1 MPGRPWTLLPTPGAV
16 RQQGVIAPFS
26 RLYGSRRRAGTDV
39 FFMQKE
45 EEKMKKRVISL
56 LLALVLAVSLLP
68 TAAWAARKTFETYFN
83 EVGLPATATNSTNY
97 SGKWKVTTKDGGE
110 VLKSGALNG
119 STASFTLTFT
129 EDTHLSF
136 EYKVSSGSDYN
147 YFYLSK
153 NGQELTSAG
162 DQFGNNVGW
171 TPYTLDVQK
180 NDILKFGY
188 KKTADYVAKELD
200 DCVYL
205 CNFTCGT
212 PVVVTFHANGGT
224 GDDYTQNI
232 YGGKG
237 TLKANTFTSSGKVF
251 AGWATAENGT
261 VVYPDGAT
269 IENVTSDFD
278 LYAVWGD
285 AYTVTFDNGGVRSTA
300 DVAQNTALGAAKMP
314 KDPTKKGYTFEGWFN
329 GETKLT
335 ADTVITGN
343 VIYTAKWTPIRY
355 TIKFD
360 RNAADAVGSMDDI
373 SAAYDEEVKLPLCA
387 FTRDGYTFTGWGS
400 YKGEDKVKN
409 LAGKDGAVV
418 TLKASWRGL
427 PVNVIANLNYSDA
440 ENIVR
445 TGAVGNNYNYIV
457 KTDGETQY
465 SELKSPVRP
474 GYIFDGWYDAAE
486 GGSKISPQYKFTAE
500 DAENGKTLYAHWT
513 KGITVHF
520 DGNGYKSTIADK
532 TVKPDEVFSKLPYL
546 SSYSYPANKTLDGWY
561 IKNDD
566 GSFGDAVT
574 KDIDFSS
581 LDEVTLIAKW
591 RDYQYIIKYNVMYN
605 DKSSVTGTMA
615 DQPAAFG
622 QNVQLNKCT
631 FTREGYDFAGWAISS
646 YGSTVKYKNG
656 DIINRQWDNWD
667 SEDGEK
673 YNLYAVWTQNVFGK
687 AMAAIQS
694 KLPTNNVVRT
704 AGDLGLPTSGDGYT
718 ISYVSSN
725 TELLSNSGMVVLPAS
740 GSATVTLTATITDT
754 VTSKTYTKEYILTLY
769 SATTATTEA
778 ELNAAVSKLTG
789 NFKPV
794 YGTDTN
800 AITAVEKKLLDAGCE
815 GIAVSIKEAVT
826 DSGNYSGI
834 DQDGTIHYYFN
845 PGMTKYGSYFYTT
858 FVLSKNGASVEKKWY
873 TSIDWDKAKVREAL
887 NTVADTLTV
896 PETATADMTLPLN
909 ANGKGWSK
917 VAWVSNDLALKIG
930 QASYYTSTYPI
941 TLNAAEDTTVVLTAT
956 VKCNSV
962 DGVSVTREFA
972 CTVLGGTSTGVDY
985 QAKLDNALSAPG
997 LRDFVTGKKLTA
1009 DENGVY
1015 AVCNDIQFP
1024 TTRDLK
1030 IDGKYTPVVITSSD
1044 PGVIEAPTTPNS
1056 ARVWVYRPLPG
1067 EAAKTVTLTMKILD
1081 RPNGPQPGDDLSTM
1095 RVLASKEIK
1104 VTVQPLTQTEIDAEI
1119 ALMERVKVNYWNGIR
1134 NANTDQNN
1142 VTTDLHAFQECYLGT
1157 DGSLTWA
1164 YDRKDL
1170 KNHGIVPVPLDNWYD
1185 QQIWRLF
1192 RSSNAEVITHENLLV
1207 SRREESKAVTVTS
1220 YLSSETLGKYAEKY
1234 PQNADFQK
1242 LYQQPVTV
1250 DLVVTGTQ
1258 YAQGNNEGRVQA
1270 ARRAL
1275 AARPTVTVSFS
1286 LSGRGMGFAE
1296 SDLKYAE
1303 GSTVYDV
1310 FSDLLAEHGYTCKRR
1325 GSYIAAI
1332 TSNSGITLEEFDEGK
1347 NSGWMYRVN
1356 GELVGRYMSAQGLE
1370 DGDRIELYF
1379 TSDWTSEPGAEG
1391 WQKPGKI
1398 ETIVN
1403 ADGSV
1408 TKIET
1413 KSDGTV
1419 IETTTWRDGSTL
1431 TAETSPNGRVET
1443 VEKRADGT
1451 TVETVESASGEITAS
1466 VSVPKSVGSTRVDI
1480 PVSKP
1485 TGSMVAVIVHPD
1497 GTEEIVKGSIVTE
1510 TGVALR
1516 AEGDV
1521 RLKVIDNAKR
1531 FNDMANHW
1539 AKDAVEFA
1547 SSRELFNGVGND
1559 AFGPDRSMTRGMVS
1573 TVLARLAGADT
1584 AGGETWYA
1592 KGTVWAV
1599 ENGISDGTAPEQ
1611 PVTREQLAAMLYR
1624 YAGSPAVS
1632 GELGFD
1638 DADSISAWARDAVR
1652 WCVDNGILNGVGGNR
1667 MTPQDL
1673 ARRGQVA
1680 AMLMRFLQATV

>member
-1 MPGRPWTLLPTPGAV
+1 
-16 RQQGVIAPFS
+16 
-26 RLYGSRRRAGTDV
+26 
-39 FFMQKE
+39 
-45 EEKMKKRVISL
+45 MKKRVISL

-68 TAAWAARKTFETYFN
+68 TAAWAAET
-83 EVGLPATATNSTNY
+83 GPKGKGTADDPY
-97 SGKWKVTTKDGGE
+97 LIEDAEDLAKVTGSGHYALANDIDLTDTKYAGKSITPALSDAFSGTFDGNRHTI
-110 VLKSGALNG
+110 SGLCIN
-119 STASFTLTFT
+119 T
-129 EDTHLSF
+129 
-136 EYKVSSGSDYN
+136 K
-147 YFYLSK
+147 SK
-153 NGQELTSAG
+153 NG
-162 DQFGNNVGW
+162 VG
-171 TPYTLDVQK
+171 L
-180 NDILKFGY
+180 F
-188 KKTADYVAKELD
+188 
-200 DCVYL
+200 
-205 CNFTCGT
+205 
-212 PVVVTFHANGGT
+212 
-224 GDDYTQNI
+224 
-232 YGGKG
+232 
-237 TLKANTFTSSGKVF
+237 
-251 AGWATAENGT
+251 GT
-261 VVYPDGAT
+261 VNGAS
-269 IENVTSDFD
+269 I
-278 LYAVWGD
+278 
-285 AYTVTFDNGGVRSTA
+285 
-300 DVAQNTALGAAKMP
+300 QNLKV
-314 KDPTKKGYTFEGWFN
+314 EG
-329 GETKLT
+329 
-335 ADTVITGN
+335 
-343 VIYTAKWTPIRY
+343 
-355 TIKFD
+355 
-360 RNAADAVGSMDDI
+360 
-373 SAAYDEEVKLPLCA
+373 
-387 FTRDGYTFTGWGS
+387 
-400 YKGEDKVKN
+400 
-409 LAGKDGAVV
+409 
-418 TLKASWRGL
+418 
-427 PVNVIANLNYSDA
+427 
-440 ENIVR
+440 
-445 TGAVGNNYNYIV
+445 
-457 KTDGETQY
+457 
-465 SELKSPVRP
+465 
-474 GYIFDGWYDAAE
+474 
-486 GGSKISPQYKFTAE
+486 
-500 DAENGKTLYAHWT
+500 
-513 KGITVHF
+513 
-520 DGNGYKSTIADK
+520 
-532 TVKPDEVFSKLPYL
+532 
-546 SSYSYPANKTLDGWY
+546 
-561 IKNDD
+561 
-566 GSFGDAVT
+566 
-574 KDIDFSS
+574 
-581 LDEVTLIAKW
+581 
-591 RDYQYIIKYNVMYN
+591 
-605 DKSSVTGTMA
+605 SVTGTNSGFVGGIVGKTQGNVTITNCSFTGSVSATKSGSSNGAGGIVGRVNAGTLKVENCANHATVTAEKASAAGIIGHGGTNEVTITNCYNDGAISGQWYPSGICAQNTNDTSTIQECFNSGSISNTNGGTYCAGISANFKGEAPNCYRTEPGSENVGNNKNGTSILLKNSDAVKNELTDIGFLVSDDGKVSLPWETSSTPAEKNPRITISGNKTMNQTTDGSKQSTTLEAKQVDIDDAQDVEWTIESGA
-615 DQPAAFG
+615 DVIELEQPAGANEHNSSIIVKELQPG
-622 QNVQLNKCT
+622 LATIRATAGDYIATADIRIIPYISALELNGT
-631 FTREGYDFAGWAISS
+631 PAA
-646 YGSTVKYKNG
+646 
-656 DIINRQWDNWD
+656 
-667 SEDGEK
+667 GEK
-673 YNLYAVWTQNVFGK
+673 YKVTVNILDGKLYDEEKYGKLTGFKWTYSDNYYD
-687 AMAAIQS
+687 
-694 KLPTNNVVRT
+694 TTT
-704 AGDLGLPTSGDGYT
+704 ATSISGDGMEIMVPAGTEGKHLSVSLYT
-718 ISYVSSN
+718 HGQNMIPNSIGGYYKVIEDSN
-725 TELLSNSGMVVLPAS
+725 SAALSNDKADLTIPTEDIKAPTTLELPLSGKRGSAIVWTSSDPDIISDTGVVTLPQET
-740 GSATVTLTATITDT
+740 ATVTLTATLTYNG
-754 VTSKTYTKEYILTLY
+754 KTEIKTFTIKVW
-769 SATTATTEA
+769 SQ
-778 ELNAAVSKLTG
+778 AAVDAEGDSEKIEAAIGKLSTLQPQFG
-789 NFKPV
+789 KDSNVQTMVETRLANAGFSGVGVKFISAEP
-794 YGTDTN
+794 TN
-800 AITAVEKKLLDAGCE
+800 ATAVQASAISSIG
-815 GIAVSIKEAVT
+815 GIT
-826 DSGNYSGI
+826 
-834 DQDGTIHYYFN
+834 
-845 PGMTKYGSYFYTT
+845 YFYDDPNKTVNERT
-858 FVLSKNGASVEKKWY
+858 QWFDTYKAYFTLTCGSEARENVEVPVTVYWDEARVKDAMCEEILSRVVLPETVEANLDLPKVVDGKKWTLIEW
-873 TSIDWDKAKVREAL
+873 TSSDRAITISTEKQG
-887 NTVADTLTV
+887 TADTLFDPYVGVVTRQ
-896 PETATADMTLPLN
+896 TLDQQ
-909 ANGKGWSK
+909 
-917 VAWVSNDLALKIG
+917 V
-930 QASYYTSTYPI
+930 
-941 TLNAAEDTTVVLTAT
+941 ELTAKFTFQLADQQIVLYKVFYVT
-956 VKCNSV
+956 VKGDPNA
-962 DGVSVTREFA
+962 DNR
-972 CTVLGGTSTGVDY
+972 STLY
-985 QAKLDNALSAPG
+985 QNKLDEALTAH
-997 LRDFVTGKKLTA
+997 LTDAVTGEALDKA
-1009 DENGVY
+1009 NV
-1015 AVCNDIQFP
+1015 VNDIQFP
-1024 TTRDLK
+1024 TTHDLK

-1104 VTVQPLTQTEIDAEI
+1104 VTVQPLTQDEIDAEI
-1119 ALMERVKVNYWNGIR
+1119 ALMAKVKAAYWDGIR

-1142 VTTDLHAFQECYLGT
+1142 VTTDLHAFQECYLNDNGE
-1157 DGSLTWA
+1157 LTWV

-1192 RSSNAEVITHENLLV
+1192 RSSNADVVAHENLLV
-1207 SRREESKAVTVTS
+1207 TRQGDSKAVTITS
-1220 YLSSETLGKYAEKY
+1220 YLSSETLGRYAEKY

-1296 SDLKYAE
+1296 SNLKYAE

-1332 TSNSGITLEEFDEGK
+1332 TSDSGVTLEEFDEGK

-1356 GELVGRYMSAQGLE
+1356 GELVRRYMSAQGLK

-1413 KSDGTV
+1413 KPDGTV

-1497 GTEEIVKGSIVTE
+1497 GTEEIVRGSVVTE

-1521 RLKVIDNAKR
+1521 RLKIIDNAKR

-1547 SSRELFNGVGND
+1547 SSRELFDGVGND
-1559 AFGPDRSMTRGMVS
+1559 AFGPDLSMTRGMVS

>member
-1 MPGRPWTLLPTPGAV
+1 MPGRPWTLLPTPGAE
-16 RQQGVIAPFS
+16 RHQGVFAPFS

-45 EEKMKKRVISL
+45 DEKMKKRVISL

-68 TAAWAARKTFETYFN
+68 TAAWAAET
-83 EVGLPATATNSTNY
+83 GPKGKGTADDPY
-97 SGKWKVTTKDGGE
+97 LIEDAEDLAKVTGSGHYALANDIDLTDTKYAGKSITPALSDAFSGTFDGNRHTI
-110 VLKSGALNG
+110 SGLCIN
-119 STASFTLTFT
+119 T
-129 EDTHLSF
+129 
-136 EYKVSSGSDYN
+136 K
-147 YFYLSK
+147 SK
-153 NGQELTSAG
+153 NG
-162 DQFGNNVGW
+162 VG
-171 TPYTLDVQK
+171 L
-180 NDILKFGY
+180 F
-188 KKTADYVAKELD
+188 
-200 DCVYL
+200 
-205 CNFTCGT
+205 
-212 PVVVTFHANGGT
+212 
-224 GDDYTQNI
+224 
-232 YGGKG
+232 
-237 TLKANTFTSSGKVF
+237 
-251 AGWATAENGT
+251 GT
-261 VVYPDGAT
+261 VNGAS
-269 IENVTSDFD
+269 I
-278 LYAVWGD
+278 
-285 AYTVTFDNGGVRSTA
+285 
-300 DVAQNTALGAAKMP
+300 QNLKV
-314 KDPTKKGYTFEGWFN
+314 EG
-329 GETKLT
+329 
-335 ADTVITGN
+335 
-343 VIYTAKWTPIRY
+343 
-355 TIKFD
+355 
-360 RNAADAVGSMDDI
+360 
-373 SAAYDEEVKLPLCA
+373 
-387 FTRDGYTFTGWGS
+387 
-400 YKGEDKVKN
+400 
-409 LAGKDGAVV
+409 
-418 TLKASWRGL
+418 
-427 PVNVIANLNYSDA
+427 
-440 ENIVR
+440 
-445 TGAVGNNYNYIV
+445 
-457 KTDGETQY
+457 
-465 SELKSPVRP
+465 
-474 GYIFDGWYDAAE
+474 
-486 GGSKISPQYKFTAE
+486 
-500 DAENGKTLYAHWT
+500 
-513 KGITVHF
+513 
-520 DGNGYKSTIADK
+520 
-532 TVKPDEVFSKLPYL
+532 
-546 SSYSYPANKTLDGWY
+546 
-561 IKNDD
+561 
-566 GSFGDAVT
+566 
-574 KDIDFSS
+574 
-581 LDEVTLIAKW
+581 
-591 RDYQYIIKYNVMYN
+591 
-605 DKSSVTGTMA
+605 SVTGTNSGFVGGIVGKTQGNVTITNCSFTGSVSATKSGSSNGAGGIVGRVNAGTLKVENCANHATVTAEKASAAGIIGHGGTNEVTITNCYNDGAISGQWYPSGICAQNTNDTSTIQECFNSGSISNTNGGTYCAGISANFKGEAPNCYRTEPGSENVGNNKNGTSILLKNSDAVKNELTDIGFLVSDDGKVSLPWETSSTPAEKNPRITISGNKTMNQTTDGSKQSTTLEAKQVDIDDAQDVEWTIESGA
-615 DQPAAFG
+615 DVIELEQPAGANEHNSSIIVKELQPG
-622 QNVQLNKCT
+622 LATIRATAGDYIATADIRIIPYISALELNGT
-631 FTREGYDFAGWAISS
+631 PAA
-646 YGSTVKYKNG
+646 
-656 DIINRQWDNWD
+656 
-667 SEDGEK
+667 GEK
-673 YNLYAVWTQNVFGK
+673 YKVTVNILDGKLYDEEKYGKLTGFKWTYSDNYYD
-687 AMAAIQS
+687 
-694 KLPTNNVVRT
+694 TTT
-704 AGDLGLPTSGDGYT
+704 ATSISGDGMEIMVPAGTEGKHLSVSLYT
-718 ISYVSSN
+718 HGQNMIPNSIGGYYKVIEDSN
-725 TELLSNSGMVVLPAS
+725 SAALSNDKADLTIPTEDIKAPTTLELPLSGKRGSAIVWTSSDPDIISDTGVVTLPQET
-740 GSATVTLTATITDT
+740 ATVTLTATLTYNGKTEIKTFTIKVWSQAAVDAEGDSEKIEAAIGKLSTLQPQFGKDSNVQTMVETRLANAGFSGVGVMYTGKTPMSATEKEAHSDISENGNITYFYTDLTTTDLTTTLQRFDT
-754 VTSKTYTKEYILTLY
+754 YKASFMLTCGRETKTVEIWVTVYWDADKVRDFMTKEVLDQTTLPELTEKNLTLPA
-769 SATTATTEA
+769 SGKWTTISWTSSDPT
-778 ELNAAVSKLTG
+778 
-789 NFKPV
+789 
-794 YGTDTN
+794 
-800 AITAVEKKLLDAGCE
+800 I
-815 GIAVSIKEAVT
+815 IA
-826 DSGNYSGI
+826 N
-834 DQDGTIHYYFN
+834 DGTI
-845 PGMTKYGSYFYTT
+845 TRST
-858 FVLSKNGASVEKKWY
+858 
-873 TSIDWDKAKVREAL
+873 IDQ
-887 NTVADTLTV
+887 
-896 PETATADMTLPLN
+896 
-909 ANGKGWSK
+909 
-917 VAWVSNDLALKIG
+917 
-930 QASYYTSTYPI
+930 QA
-941 TLNAAEDTTVVLTAT
+941 VLTAT
-956 VKCNSV
+956 FTFNFTSDVTGNEQPIVLYKVFEVTVKGNA
-962 DGVSVTREFA
+962 DAADRA
-972 CTVLGGTSTGVDY
+972 ALY
-985 QAKLDNALSAPG
+985 QQKLNDALAAPG
-997 LRDFVTGKKLTA
+997 LKDFVTGAKLTA
-1009 DENGVY
+1009 DANGVY
-1015 AVCNDIQFP
+1015 TTSNDIQFP

-1081 RPNGPQPGDDLSTM
+1081 RPNGPQPGDDLSAM

-1104 VTVQPLTQTEIDAEI
+1104 VIVQPLTQAEIDAEL
-1119 ALMERVKVNYWNGIR
+1119 ALMAEVKANYWNGIR

-1142 VTTDLHAFQECYLGT
+1142 VTTDLRAFQECYLDT
-1157 DGSLTWA
+1157 DGSLTWV
-1164 YDRKDL
+1164 YDREDL

-1185 QQIWRLF
+1185 LQIWRLF
-1192 RSSNAEVITHENLLV
+1192 RSSNADVVAHENLLV
-1207 SRREESKAVTVTS
+1207 TRQGDSKAVTITS

-1270 ARRAL
+1270 ASRAL

-1296 SDLKYAE
+1296 SNLEYAE

-1310 FSDLLAEHGYTCKRR
+1310 FSDQLAKHGYTCKRR

-1332 TSNSGITLEEFDEGK
+1332 TSNSGVTLEEFDEGK

-1451 TVETVESASGEITAS
+1451 TVETVESASGGITAS

>member
-1 MPGRPWTLLPTPGAV
+1 MPGRPWTLLPTPGAE
-16 RQQGVIAPFS
+16 RHQGVFAPFS

-45 EEKMKKRVISL
+45 DEKMKKRVISL

-68 TAAWAARKTFETYFN
+68 TAAWAAET
-83 EVGLPATATNSTNY
+83 GPKGKGTADDPY
-97 SGKWKVTTKDGGE
+97 LIEDAEDLAKVTGSGHYALANDIDLTDTKYAGKSITPALSDAFSGTFDGNRHTI
-110 VLKSGALNG
+110 SGLCIN
-119 STASFTLTFT
+119 T
-129 EDTHLSF
+129 
-136 EYKVSSGSDYN
+136 K
-147 YFYLSK
+147 SK
-153 NGQELTSAG
+153 NG
-162 DQFGNNVGW
+162 VG
-171 TPYTLDVQK
+171 L
-180 NDILKFGY
+180 F
-188 KKTADYVAKELD
+188 
-200 DCVYL
+200 
-205 CNFTCGT
+205 
-212 PVVVTFHANGGT
+212 
-224 GDDYTQNI
+224 
-232 YGGKG
+232 
-237 TLKANTFTSSGKVF
+237 
-251 AGWATAENGT
+251 GT
-261 VVYPDGAT
+261 VNGAS
-269 IENVTSDFD
+269 I
-278 LYAVWGD
+278 
-285 AYTVTFDNGGVRSTA
+285 
-300 DVAQNTALGAAKMP
+300 QNLKV
-314 KDPTKKGYTFEGWFN
+314 EG
-329 GETKLT
+329 
-335 ADTVITGN
+335 
-343 VIYTAKWTPIRY
+343 
-355 TIKFD
+355 
-360 RNAADAVGSMDDI
+360 
-373 SAAYDEEVKLPLCA
+373 
-387 FTRDGYTFTGWGS
+387 
-400 YKGEDKVKN
+400 
-409 LAGKDGAVV
+409 
-418 TLKASWRGL
+418 
-427 PVNVIANLNYSDA
+427 
-440 ENIVR
+440 
-445 TGAVGNNYNYIV
+445 
-457 KTDGETQY
+457 
-465 SELKSPVRP
+465 
-474 GYIFDGWYDAAE
+474 
-486 GGSKISPQYKFTAE
+486 
-500 DAENGKTLYAHWT
+500 
-513 KGITVHF
+513 
-520 DGNGYKSTIADK
+520 
-532 TVKPDEVFSKLPYL
+532 
-546 SSYSYPANKTLDGWY
+546 
-561 IKNDD
+561 
-566 GSFGDAVT
+566 
-574 KDIDFSS
+574 
-581 LDEVTLIAKW
+581 
-591 RDYQYIIKYNVMYN
+591 
-605 DKSSVTGTMA
+605 SVTGTNSGFVGGIVGKTQGNVTITNCSFTGSVSATKSGSSNGAGGIVGRVNAGTLKVENCANHATVTAEKASAAGIIGHGGTNEVTITNCYNDGAISGQWYPSGICAQNTNDTSTIQECFNSGSISNTNGGTYCAGISANFKGEAPNCYRTEPGSENVGNNKNGTSILLKNSDAVKNELTDIGFLVSDDGKVSLPWETSSTPAEKNPRITISGNKTMNQTTDGSKQSTTLEAKQVDIDDAQDVEWTIESGA
-615 DQPAAFG
+615 DVIELEQPAGANEHNSSIIVKELQPG
-622 QNVQLNKCT
+622 LATIRATAGDYIATADIRIIPYISALELNGT
-631 FTREGYDFAGWAISS
+631 PAA
-646 YGSTVKYKNG
+646 
-656 DIINRQWDNWD
+656 
-667 SEDGEK
+667 GEK
-673 YNLYAVWTQNVFGK
+673 YKVTVNILDGKLYDEEKYGKLTGFKWTYSDNYYD
-687 AMAAIQS
+687 
-694 KLPTNNVVRT
+694 TTT
-704 AGDLGLPTSGDGYT
+704 ATSISGDGMEIMVPAGTEGKHLSVSLYT
-718 ISYVSSN
+718 HGQNMIPNSIGGYYKVIEDSN
-725 TELLSNSGMVVLPAS
+725 SAALSNDKADLTIPTEDIKAPTTLELPLSGKRGSAIVWTSSDPDIISDTGVVTLPQET
-740 GSATVTLTATITDT
+740 ATVTLTATLTYNGKTEIKTFTIKVWSQAAVDAEGDSEKIEAAIGKLSTLQPQFGKDSNVQTMVETRLANAGFSGVGVMYTGKTPMSATEKEAHSDISENGNITYFYTDLTTTDLTTTLQRFDT
-754 VTSKTYTKEYILTLY
+754 YKASFMLTCGRETKTVEIWVTVYWDADKVRDFMTKEVLDQTTLPELTEKNLTLPA
-769 SATTATTEA
+769 SGKWTTISWTSSDPT
-778 ELNAAVSKLTG
+778 
-789 NFKPV
+789 
-794 YGTDTN
+794 
-800 AITAVEKKLLDAGCE
+800 I
-815 GIAVSIKEAVT
+815 IA
-826 DSGNYSGI
+826 N
-834 DQDGTIHYYFN
+834 DGTI
-845 PGMTKYGSYFYTT
+845 TRST
-858 FVLSKNGASVEKKWY
+858 
-873 TSIDWDKAKVREAL
+873 IDQ
-887 NTVADTLTV
+887 
-896 PETATADMTLPLN
+896 
-909 ANGKGWSK
+909 
-917 VAWVSNDLALKIG
+917 
-930 QASYYTSTYPI
+930 QA
-941 TLNAAEDTTVVLTAT
+941 VLTAT
-956 VKCNSV
+956 FTFNFTSDVTGNEQPIVLYKVFEVTVKGNA
-962 DGVSVTREFA
+962 DAADRA
-972 CTVLGGTSTGVDY
+972 ALY
-985 QAKLDNALSAPG
+985 QQKLNDALAAPG
-997 LRDFVTGKKLTA
+997 LKDFVTGAKLTA
-1009 DENGVY
+1009 DANGVY
-1015 AVCNDIQFP
+1015 TTSNDIQFP

-1104 VTVQPLTQTEIDAEI
+1104 VTVQPLTQAEIDAEI
-1119 ALMERVKVNYWNGIR
+1119 ALMAKVKAAYWDGIR

-1142 VTTDLHAFQECYLGT
+1142 VTTDLHAFQECYLNDNGE
-1157 DGSLTWA
+1157 LTWV

-1192 RSSNAEVITHENLLV
+1192 RSSNADVVAHENLLV
-1207 SRREESKAVTVTS
+1207 TRQGDSKAVTITS
-1220 YLSSETLGKYAEKY
+1220 YLSSETLGRYAEKY

-1296 SDLKYAE
+1296 SNLKYAE

-1332 TSNSGITLEEFDEGK
+1332 TSDSGVTLEEFDEGK

-1413 KSDGTV
+1413 KPDGTTV
-1419 IETTTWRDGSTL
+1419 ETTTKPDGST
-1431 TAETSPNGRVET
+1431 TVAETKPDGSVST

-1451 TVETVESASGEITAS
+1451 EIKTAQPVSGEITAS

-1510 TGVALR
+1510 TGIALR

-1521 RLKVIDNAKR
+1521 RLKIIDNAKR
-1531 FNDMANHW
+1531 FNDMADHW

-1592 KGTVWAV
+1592 KGTAWAV
-1599 ENGISDGTAPEQ
+1599 ENGISDGTNPEQ

>member
-1 MPGRPWTLLPTPGAV
+1 MPGRPWTLLPTPGAE
-16 RQQGVIAPFS
+16 RHQGVFAPFS

-45 EEKMKKRVISL
+45 DEKMKKRVISL

-68 TAAWAARKTFETYFN
+68 TAAWAAET
-83 EVGLPATATNSTNY
+83 GPKGKGTADDPY
-97 SGKWKVTTKDGGE
+97 LIEDAEDLAKVTGSGHYALANDIDLTDTKYAGKSITPALSDAFSGTFDGNRHTI
-110 VLKSGALNG
+110 SGLCIN
-119 STASFTLTFT
+119 T
-129 EDTHLSF
+129 
-136 EYKVSSGSDYN
+136 K
-147 YFYLSK
+147 SK
-153 NGQELTSAG
+153 NG
-162 DQFGNNVGW
+162 VG
-171 TPYTLDVQK
+171 L
-180 NDILKFGY
+180 F
-188 KKTADYVAKELD
+188 
-200 DCVYL
+200 
-205 CNFTCGT
+205 
-212 PVVVTFHANGGT
+212 
-224 GDDYTQNI
+224 
-232 YGGKG
+232 
-237 TLKANTFTSSGKVF
+237 
-251 AGWATAENGT
+251 GT
-261 VVYPDGAT
+261 VNGAS
-269 IENVTSDFD
+269 I
-278 LYAVWGD
+278 
-285 AYTVTFDNGGVRSTA
+285 
-300 DVAQNTALGAAKMP
+300 QNLKV
-314 KDPTKKGYTFEGWFN
+314 EG
-329 GETKLT
+329 
-335 ADTVITGN
+335 
-343 VIYTAKWTPIRY
+343 
-355 TIKFD
+355 
-360 RNAADAVGSMDDI
+360 
-373 SAAYDEEVKLPLCA
+373 
-387 FTRDGYTFTGWGS
+387 
-400 YKGEDKVKN
+400 
-409 LAGKDGAVV
+409 
-418 TLKASWRGL
+418 
-427 PVNVIANLNYSDA
+427 
-440 ENIVR
+440 
-445 TGAVGNNYNYIV
+445 
-457 KTDGETQY
+457 
-465 SELKSPVRP
+465 
-474 GYIFDGWYDAAE
+474 
-486 GGSKISPQYKFTAE
+486 
-500 DAENGKTLYAHWT
+500 
-513 KGITVHF
+513 
-520 DGNGYKSTIADK
+520 
-532 TVKPDEVFSKLPYL
+532 
-546 SSYSYPANKTLDGWY
+546 
-561 IKNDD
+561 
-566 GSFGDAVT
+566 
-574 KDIDFSS
+574 
-581 LDEVTLIAKW
+581 
-591 RDYQYIIKYNVMYN
+591 
-605 DKSSVTGTMA
+605 SVTGTNSGFVGGIVGKTQGNVTITNCSFTGSVSATKSGSSNGAGGIVGRVNAGTLKVENCANHATVTAEKASAAGIIGHGGTNEVTITNCYNDGAISGQWYPSGICAQNTNDTSTIQECFNSGSISNTNGGTYCAGISANFKGEAPNCYRTEPGSENVGNNKNGTSILLKNSDAVKNELTDIGFLVSDDGKVSLPWETSSTPAEKNPRITISGNKTMNQTTDGSKQSTTLEAKQVDIDDAQDVEWTIESGA
-615 DQPAAFG
+615 DVIELEQPAGANEHNSSIIVKELQPG
-622 QNVQLNKCT
+622 LATIRATAGDYIATADIRIIPYISALELNGT
-631 FTREGYDFAGWAISS
+631 PAA
-646 YGSTVKYKNG
+646 
-656 DIINRQWDNWD
+656 
-667 SEDGEK
+667 GEK
-673 YNLYAVWTQNVFGK
+673 YKVTVNILDGKLYDEEKYGKLTGFKWTYSDNYYD
-687 AMAAIQS
+687 
-694 KLPTNNVVRT
+694 TTT
-704 AGDLGLPTSGDGYT
+704 ATSISGDGMEIMVPAGTEGKHLSVSLYT
-718 ISYVSSN
+718 HGQNMIPNSIGGYYKVIEDSN
-725 TELLSNSGMVVLPAS
+725 SAALSNDKADLTIPTEDIKAPTTLELPLSGKRGSAIVWTSSDPDIISDTGVVTLPQET
-740 GSATVTLTATITDT
+740 ATVTLTATLTYNGKTEIKTFTIKVWSQAAVDAEGDSEKIEAAIGKLSTLQPQFGKDSNVQTMVETRLANAGFSGVGVMYTGKTPMSATEKEAHSDISENGNITYFYTDLTTTDLTTTLQRFDT
-754 VTSKTYTKEYILTLY
+754 YKASFMLTCGRETKTVEIWVTVYWDADKVRDFMTKEVLDQTTLPELTEKNLTLPA
-769 SATTATTEA
+769 SGKWTTISWTSSDPT
-778 ELNAAVSKLTG
+778 
-789 NFKPV
+789 
-794 YGTDTN
+794 
-800 AITAVEKKLLDAGCE
+800 I
-815 GIAVSIKEAVT
+815 IA
-826 DSGNYSGI
+826 N
-834 DQDGTIHYYFN
+834 DGTI
-845 PGMTKYGSYFYTT
+845 TRST
-858 FVLSKNGASVEKKWY
+858 
-873 TSIDWDKAKVREAL
+873 IDQ
-887 NTVADTLTV
+887 
-896 PETATADMTLPLN
+896 
-909 ANGKGWSK
+909 
-917 VAWVSNDLALKIG
+917 
-930 QASYYTSTYPI
+930 QA
-941 TLNAAEDTTVVLTAT
+941 VLTAT
-956 VKCNSV
+956 FTFNFTSDVTGNEQPIVLYKVFEVTVKGNA
-962 DGVSVTREFA
+962 DAADRA
-972 CTVLGGTSTGVDY
+972 ALY
-985 QAKLDNALSAPG
+985 QQKLNDALAAPG
-997 LRDFVTGKKLTA
+997 LKDFVTGAKLTA
-1009 DENGVY
+1009 DANGVY
-1015 AVCNDIQFP
+1015 TTSNDIQFP

-1081 RPNGPQPGDDLSTM
+1081 RPNGPQPGDDLSAM

-1104 VTVQPLTQTEIDAEI
+1104 VTVQPLTQDEIDAEI
-1119 ALMERVKVNYWNGIR
+1119 ALMERVKVKVNYWNGIR
-1134 NANTDQNN
+1134 NANVERDN
-1142 VTTDLHAFQECYLGT
+1142 VTTDLHAFQECYLNDNGE
-1157 DGSLTWA
+1157 LTWV

-1192 RSSNAEVITHENLLV
+1192 RSSNADVVAHENLLV
-1207 SRREESKAVTVTS
+1207 TRQGDSKAVTITS
-1220 YLSSETLGKYAEKY
+1220 YLSSETLGRYAEKY

-1296 SDLKYAE
+1296 SNLKYAE

-1332 TSNSGITLEEFDEGK
+1332 TSDSGVTLEEFDEGK

-1356 GELVGRYMSAQGLE
+1356 GELVGRYMSAQGLK

-1408 TKIET
+1408 TKTET
-1413 KSDGTV
+1413 KPDGTV

-1451 TVETVESASGEITAS
+1451 TVETVESASGGITAS

-1497 GTEEIVKGSIVTE
+1497 GTEEIVRGSVVTE

-1521 RLKVIDNAKR
+1521 RLKIIDNAKR

>member
-1 MPGRPWTLLPTPGAV
+1 
-16 RQQGVIAPFS
+16 
-26 RLYGSRRRAGTDV
+26 
-39 FFMQKE
+39 
-45 EEKMKKRVISL
+45 MKKRVISL

-68 TAAWAARKTFETYFN
+68 TAAWAAET
-83 EVGLPATATNSTNY
+83 GPKGKGTADDPY
-97 SGKWKVTTKDGGE
+97 LIEDAEDLAKVTGSGHYALANDIDLTDTKYAGKSITPALSDAFSGTFDGNRHTI
-110 VLKSGALNG
+110 SGLCIN
-119 STASFTLTFT
+119 T
-129 EDTHLSF
+129 
-136 EYKVSSGSDYN
+136 K
-147 YFYLSK
+147 SK
-153 NGQELTSAG
+153 NG
-162 DQFGNNVGW
+162 VG
-171 TPYTLDVQK
+171 L
-180 NDILKFGY
+180 F
-188 KKTADYVAKELD
+188 
-200 DCVYL
+200 
-205 CNFTCGT
+205 
-212 PVVVTFHANGGT
+212 
-224 GDDYTQNI
+224 
-232 YGGKG
+232 
-237 TLKANTFTSSGKVF
+237 
-251 AGWATAENGT
+251 GT
-261 VVYPDGAT
+261 VNGAS
-269 IENVTSDFD
+269 I
-278 LYAVWGD
+278 
-285 AYTVTFDNGGVRSTA
+285 
-300 DVAQNTALGAAKMP
+300 QNLKV
-314 KDPTKKGYTFEGWFN
+314 EG
-329 GETKLT
+329 
-335 ADTVITGN
+335 
-343 VIYTAKWTPIRY
+343 
-355 TIKFD
+355 
-360 RNAADAVGSMDDI
+360 
-373 SAAYDEEVKLPLCA
+373 
-387 FTRDGYTFTGWGS
+387 
-400 YKGEDKVKN
+400 
-409 LAGKDGAVV
+409 
-418 TLKASWRGL
+418 
-427 PVNVIANLNYSDA
+427 
-440 ENIVR
+440 
-445 TGAVGNNYNYIV
+445 
-457 KTDGETQY
+457 
-465 SELKSPVRP
+465 
-474 GYIFDGWYDAAE
+474 
-486 GGSKISPQYKFTAE
+486 
-500 DAENGKTLYAHWT
+500 
-513 KGITVHF
+513 
-520 DGNGYKSTIADK
+520 
-532 TVKPDEVFSKLPYL
+532 
-546 SSYSYPANKTLDGWY
+546 
-561 IKNDD
+561 
-566 GSFGDAVT
+566 
-574 KDIDFSS
+574 
-581 LDEVTLIAKW
+581 
-591 RDYQYIIKYNVMYN
+591 
-605 DKSSVTGTMA
+605 SVTGTNSGFVGGIVGKTQGNVTITNCSFTGSVSATKSGSSNGAGGIVGRVNAGTLKVENCANHATVTAEKASAAGIIGHGGTNEVTITNCYNDGAISGQWYPSGICAQNTNDTSTIQECFNSGSISNTNGGTYCAGISANFKGEAPNCYRTEPGSENVGNNKNGTSILLKNSDAVKNELTDIGFLVSDDGKVSLPWETSSTPAEKNPRITISGNKTMNQTTDGSKQSTTLEAKQVDIDDAQDVEWTIESGA
-615 DQPAAFG
+615 DVIELEQPAGANEHNSSIIVKELQPG
-622 QNVQLNKCT
+622 LATIRATAGDYIATADIRIIPYISALELNGT
-631 FTREGYDFAGWAISS
+631 PAA
-646 YGSTVKYKNG
+646 
-656 DIINRQWDNWD
+656 
-667 SEDGEK
+667 GEK
-673 YNLYAVWTQNVFGK
+673 YKVTVNILDGKLYDEEKYGKLTGFKWTYSDNYYD
-687 AMAAIQS
+687 
-694 KLPTNNVVRT
+694 TTT
-704 AGDLGLPTSGDGYT
+704 ATSISGDGMEIMVPAGTEGKHLSVSLYT
-718 ISYVSSN
+718 HGQNMIPNSIGGYYKVIEDSN
-725 TELLSNSGMVVLPAS
+725 SAALSNDKADLTIPTEDIKAPTTLELPLSGKRGSAIVWTSSDPDIISDTGVVTLPQET
-740 GSATVTLTATITDT
+740 ATVTLTATLTYNGKTEIKTFTIKVWSQAAVDAEGDSEKIEAAIGKLSTLQPQFGKDSNVQTMVETRLANAGFSGVGVMYTGKTPMSATEKEAHSDISENGNITYFYTDLTTTDLTTTLQRFDT
-754 VTSKTYTKEYILTLY
+754 YKASFMLTCGRETKTVEIWVTVYWDADKVRDFMTKEVLDQTTLPELTEKNLTLPA
-769 SATTATTEA
+769 SGKWTTISWTSSDPT
-778 ELNAAVSKLTG
+778 
-789 NFKPV
+789 
-794 YGTDTN
+794 
-800 AITAVEKKLLDAGCE
+800 I
-815 GIAVSIKEAVT
+815 IA
-826 DSGNYSGI
+826 N
-834 DQDGTIHYYFN
+834 DGTI
-845 PGMTKYGSYFYTT
+845 TRST
-858 FVLSKNGASVEKKWY
+858 
-873 TSIDWDKAKVREAL
+873 IDQ
-887 NTVADTLTV
+887 
-896 PETATADMTLPLN
+896 
-909 ANGKGWSK
+909 
-917 VAWVSNDLALKIG
+917 
-930 QASYYTSTYPI
+930 QA
-941 TLNAAEDTTVVLTAT
+941 VLTAT
-956 VKCNSV
+956 FTFNFTSDVTGNEQPIVLYKVFEVTVKGNA
-962 DGVSVTREFA
+962 DAADRA
-972 CTVLGGTSTGVDY
+972 ALY
-985 QAKLDNALSAPG
+985 QQKLNDALAAPG
-997 LRDFVTGKKLTA
+997 LKDFVTGAKLTA
-1009 DENGVY
+1009 DANGVY
-1015 AVCNDIQFP
+1015 TTSNDIQFP

-1104 VTVQPLTQTEIDAEI
+1104 VTVQPLTQAEIDAEI
-1119 ALMERVKVNYWNGIR
+1119 ALMAKVKAAYWDGIR

-1142 VTTDLHAFQECYLGT
+1142 VTTDLHAFQECYLNDNGE
-1157 DGSLTWA
+1157 LTWV

-1192 RSSNAEVITHENLLV
+1192 RSSNADVVAHENLLV
-1207 SRREESKAVTVTS
+1207 TRQGDSKAVTITS
-1220 YLSSETLGKYAEKY
+1220 YLSSETLGRYAEKY

-1270 ARRAL
+1270 AKRAL

-1286 LSGRGMGFAE
+1286 LSGRGMGFPEE
-1296 SDLKYAE
+1296 SNLKYAE

-1310 FSDLLAEHGYTCKRR
+1310 FSDRLAEHGYTCKRR

-1332 TSNSGITLEEFDEGK
+1332 TSNSGVTLEEFDEGK

-1497 GTEEIVKGSIVTE
+1497 GTEEIVRGSVVTE

-1516 AEGDV
+1516 AEGNV

-1531 FNDMANHW
+1531 FNDMADHW

-1592 KGTVWAV
+1592 KGTAWAV

-1632 GELGFD
+1632 GELSFD

>member
-1 MPGRPWTLLPTPGAV
+1 
-16 RQQGVIAPFS
+16 
-26 RLYGSRRRAGTDV
+26 
-39 FFMQKE
+39 
-45 EEKMKKRVISL
+45 MKKRALSL
-56 LLALVLAVSLLP
+56 LMAFVMVVSLLP
-68 TAAWAARKTFETYFN
+68 ATAFAATKTLSEYFN
-83 EVGLPATATNSTNY
+83 GMPISANGGTGTTA
-97 SGKWKVTTKDGGE
+97 WKVSGDTLMSGSAG
-110 VLKSGALNG
+110 KSH
-119 STASFTLTFT
+119 STSTLTLTFT
-129 EDTHLSF
+129 ADTAISF
-136 EYKVSSGSDYN
+136 EYRVSSEEKYDKCTITLGSTTIANAISGDGDWTGYTGTA
-147 YFYLSK
+147 K
-153 NGQELTSAG
+153 NGDQLVVKYMKDSSG
-162 DQFGNNVGW
+162 DNH
-171 TPYTLDVQK
+171 
-180 NDILKFGY
+180 
-188 KKTADYVAKELD
+188 D

-205 CNFTCGT
+205 RNFTCGT
-212 PVVVTFHANGGT
+212 PIVVTFHANGGT

-232 YGGKG
+232 YGGEG
-237 TLKANTFTSSGKVF
+237 TLTANKFTKSGKVF
-251 AGWATAENGT
+251 AGWATSENGE
-261 VVYPDGAT
+261 VVYADGAKIIVESST
-269 IENVTSDFD
+269 D

-285 AYTVTFDNGGVRSTA
+285 AYTVTFDYNDGKTGNATV
-300 DVAQNTALGAAKMP
+300 DVAQDTAIGAAKMP

-335 ADTVITGN
+335 AETVITGN

-360 RNAADAVGSMDDI
+360 KNAADAVGSMNDI
-373 SAAYDEEVKLPLCA
+373 SATYDEEVQLPLCA

-409 LAGKDGAVV
+409 LADKDGAVV

-457 KTDGETQY
+457 KTGGGTQY

-474 GYIFDGWYDAAE
+474 GYIFDGWFDAAE
-486 GGSKISPQYKFTAE
+486 GGNEIDYSYNFTAE
-500 DAENGKTLYAHWT
+500 DAKNGKTLYAHWT

-546 SSYSYPANKTLDGWY
+546 FSYSYPANKALDGWY
-561 IKNDD
+561 IKNSD
-566 GSFGDAVT
+566 GSFGEAVN
-574 KDIDFSS
+574 KDTDFSS

-591 RDYQYIIKYNVMYN
+591 RDYQYIIKFNIKN
-605 DKSSVTGTMA
+605 ADISSVNGTMA
-615 DQPAAFG
+615 DQPAPFG
-622 QNVQLNKCT
+622 KDVKLSKCA
-631 FTREGYDFAGWAISS
+631 FTREGYDFAGWATSS
-646 YGSTVKYKNG
+646 NGPVKYQ
-656 DIINRQWDNWD
+656 DEATINREWD
-667 SEDGEK
+667 SWDSDDGETHS
-673 YNLYAVWTQNVFGK
+673 LYAVWTQNAFGR
-687 AMAAIQS
+687 AVAAIQS
-694 KLPTNNVVRT
+694 KLPADNIVRI
-704 AGDLGLPTSGDGYT
+704 AGDLGVPTSGEGYT
-718 ISYVSSN
+718 ISYSSSN
-725 TELLSNSGMVVLPAS
+725 TELLSDSGAVTMPES
-740 GSATVTLTATITDT
+740 GSAKVTLTATITDIAT
-754 VTSKTYTKEYILTLY
+754 QETYTKEYALTLY
-769 SATTATTEA
+769 SAEAAQTETDLKTAA
-778 ELNAAVSKLTG
+778 DKLG
-789 NFKPV
+789 AKNFVPV

-826 DSGNYSGI
+826 DNYSGI

-845 PGMTKYGSYFYTT
+845 PSMSGSGSYFYMT
-858 FVLSKNGASVEKKWY
+858 FILSKNGASVEKRLY
-873 TSIDWDKAKVREAL
+873 IHLDWDKAKVREAL

-917 VAWVSNDLALKIG
+917 VAWVSNDPALKIG

-956 VKCNSV
+956 VTCNSV
-962 DGVSVTREFA
+962 DGVAVTREFE
-972 CTVLGGTSTGVDY
+972 CTVPGGTGTGVDY
-985 QAKLDNALSAPG
+985 QTKLDNALSDPG
-997 LRDFVTGKKLTA
+997 LRDFVTGEKLTE
-1009 DENGVY
+1009 ENGVY
-1015 AVCNDIQFP
+1015 TTINDIQFP

-1056 ARVWVYRPLPG
+1056 ARVWVYRPLPD
-1067 EAAKTVTLTMKILD
+1067 EAAKTVTLTVKILD
-1081 RPNGPQPGDDLSTM
+1081 RPSGEGRNYASMP
-1095 RVLASKEIK
+1095 VLAEKTFRIVVK
-1104 VTVQPLTQTEIDAEI
+1104 PLTREEIDAEL
-1119 ALMERVKVNYWNGIR
+1119 ALMAEVKAHYWDGIR
-1134 NANTDQNN
+1134 NANVERDN
-1142 VTTDLHAFQECYLGT
+1142 VTTNLHAFQECYLGT
-1157 DGSLTWA
+1157 DRQLTWV
-1164 YDRKDL
+1164 YDRNDL

-1192 RSSNAEVITHENLLV
+1192 RSSNADVIAHENLLV
-1207 SRREESKAVTVTS
+1207 TRQNDSKAVTITS

-1242 LYQQPVTV
+1242 LYKQPVTI

-1258 YAQGNNEGRVQA
+1258 YAQGVSNTVRMQA
-1270 ARRAL
+1270 AKRAL

-1296 SDLKYAE
+1296 GSNLEYAE

-1310 FSDLLAEHGYTCKRR
+1310 FSDQLAKHGYTCKRR

-1332 TSNSGITLEEFDEGK
+1332 TSDSGVTLEEFDEGK

-1356 GELVGRYMSAQGLE
+1356 GELVRRYMSAQGLK

-1413 KSDGTV
+1413 KPDGTV
-1419 IETTTWRDGSTL
+1419 IETTTWRDGGTL

-1451 TVETVESASGEITAS
+1451 TVETVESASGGITAS

-1497 GTEEIVKGSIVTE
+1497 GTEEIVRGSVVTE

-1521 RLKVIDNAKR
+1521 QLKIIDNAKR
-1531 FNDMANHW
+1531 FNDMADHW

-1559 AFGPDRSMTRGMVS
+1559 AFGPDLSMTRGMVN

-1599 ENGISDGTAPEQ
+1599 ENGISDGTNPEQ

-1632 GELGFD
+1632 GELSFD
-1638 DADSISAWARDAVR
+1638 DTAVISIWAYDAVR

>member
-1 MPGRPWTLLPTPGAV
+1 MPGRPWTLLPTPGAE
-16 RQQGVIAPFS
+16 RHQGVFAPFS

-68 TAAWAARKTFETYFN
+68 TAAWAAET
-83 EVGLPATATNSTNY
+83 GPKGKGTADDPY
-97 SGKWKVTTKDGGE
+97 LIEDAEDLAKVTGSGHYALANDIDLTDTKYAGKSITPALSDAFSGTFDGNRHTI
-110 VLKSGALNG
+110 SGLCIN
-119 STASFTLTFT
+119 T
-129 EDTHLSF
+129 
-136 EYKVSSGSDYN
+136 K
-147 YFYLSK
+147 SK
-153 NGQELTSAG
+153 NG
-162 DQFGNNVGW
+162 VG
-171 TPYTLDVQK
+171 L
-180 NDILKFGY
+180 F
-188 KKTADYVAKELD
+188 
-200 DCVYL
+200 
-205 CNFTCGT
+205 
-212 PVVVTFHANGGT
+212 
-224 GDDYTQNI
+224 
-232 YGGKG
+232 
-237 TLKANTFTSSGKVF
+237 
-251 AGWATAENGT
+251 GT
-261 VVYPDGAT
+261 VNGAS
-269 IENVTSDFD
+269 I
-278 LYAVWGD
+278 
-285 AYTVTFDNGGVRSTA
+285 
-300 DVAQNTALGAAKMP
+300 QNLKV
-314 KDPTKKGYTFEGWFN
+314 EG
-329 GETKLT
+329 
-335 ADTVITGN
+335 
-343 VIYTAKWTPIRY
+343 
-355 TIKFD
+355 
-360 RNAADAVGSMDDI
+360 
-373 SAAYDEEVKLPLCA
+373 
-387 FTRDGYTFTGWGS
+387 
-400 YKGEDKVKN
+400 
-409 LAGKDGAVV
+409 
-418 TLKASWRGL
+418 
-427 PVNVIANLNYSDA
+427 
-440 ENIVR
+440 
-445 TGAVGNNYNYIV
+445 
-457 KTDGETQY
+457 
-465 SELKSPVRP
+465 
-474 GYIFDGWYDAAE
+474 
-486 GGSKISPQYKFTAE
+486 
-500 DAENGKTLYAHWT
+500 
-513 KGITVHF
+513 
-520 DGNGYKSTIADK
+520 
-532 TVKPDEVFSKLPYL
+532 
-546 SSYSYPANKTLDGWY
+546 
-561 IKNDD
+561 
-566 GSFGDAVT
+566 
-574 KDIDFSS
+574 
-581 LDEVTLIAKW
+581 
-591 RDYQYIIKYNVMYN
+591 
-605 DKSSVTGTMA
+605 SVTGTNSGFVGGIVGKTQGNVTITNCSFTGSVSATKSGSSNGAGGIVGRVNAGTLKVENCANHATVTAEKASAAGIIGHGGTNEVTITNCYNDGAISGQWYPSGICAQNTNDTSTIQECFNSGSISNTNGGTYCAGISANFKGEAPNCYRTEPGSENVGNNKNGTSILLKNSDAVKNELTDIGFLVSDDGKVSLPWETSSTPAEKNPRITISGNKTMNQTTDGSKQSTTLEAKQVDIDDAQDVEWTIESGA
-615 DQPAAFG
+615 DVIELEQPAGANEHNSSIIVKELQPG
-622 QNVQLNKCT
+622 LATIRATAGDYIATADIRIIPYISALELNGT
-631 FTREGYDFAGWAISS
+631 PAA
-646 YGSTVKYKNG
+646 
-656 DIINRQWDNWD
+656 
-667 SEDGEK
+667 GEK
-673 YNLYAVWTQNVFGK
+673 YKVTVNILDGKLYDEEKYGKLTGFKWTYSDNYYD
-687 AMAAIQS
+687 
-694 KLPTNNVVRT
+694 TTT
-704 AGDLGLPTSGDGYT
+704 ATSISGDGMEIMVPAGTEGKHLSVSLYT
-718 ISYVSSN
+718 HGQNMIPNSIGGYYKVIEDSN
-725 TELLSNSGMVVLPAS
+725 SAALSNDKADLTIPTEDIKAPTTLELPLSGKRGSAIVWTSSDPDIISDTGVVTLPQET
-740 GSATVTLTATITDT
+740 ATVTLTATLTYNGKTEIKTFTIKVWSQAAVDAEGDSEKIEAAIGKLSTLQPQFGKDSNVQTMVETRLANAGFSGVGVMYTGKTPMSATEKEAHSDISENGNITYFYTDLTTTDLTTTLQRFDT
-754 VTSKTYTKEYILTLY
+754 YKASFMLTCGRETKTVEIWVTVYWDADKVRDFMTKEVLDQTTLPELTEKNLTLPA
-769 SATTATTEA
+769 SGKWTTISWTSSDPT
-778 ELNAAVSKLTG
+778 
-789 NFKPV
+789 
-794 YGTDTN
+794 
-800 AITAVEKKLLDAGCE
+800 I
-815 GIAVSIKEAVT
+815 IA
-826 DSGNYSGI
+826 N
-834 DQDGTIHYYFN
+834 DGTI
-845 PGMTKYGSYFYTT
+845 TRST
-858 FVLSKNGASVEKKWY
+858 
-873 TSIDWDKAKVREAL
+873 IDQ
-887 NTVADTLTV
+887 
-896 PETATADMTLPLN
+896 
-909 ANGKGWSK
+909 
-917 VAWVSNDLALKIG
+917 
-930 QASYYTSTYPI
+930 QA
-941 TLNAAEDTTVVLTAT
+941 VLTAT
-956 VKCNSV
+956 FTFNFTSDVTGNEQPIVLYKVFEVTVKGNA
-962 DGVSVTREFA
+962 DAADRA
-972 CTVLGGTSTGVDY
+972 ALY
-985 QAKLDNALSAPG
+985 QQKLNDALAAPG
-997 LRDFVTGKKLTA
+997 LKDFVTGAKLTA
-1009 DENGVY
+1009 DANGVY
-1015 AVCNDIQFP
+1015 TTSNDIQFP

-1104 VTVQPLTQTEIDAEI
+1104 VTVQPLTQAEIDAEI
-1119 ALMERVKVNYWNGIR
+1119 ALMAKVKAAYWDGIR

-1142 VTTDLHAFQECYLGT
+1142 VTTDLHAFQECYLNDNGE
-1157 DGSLTWA
+1157 LTWV

-1192 RSSNAEVITHENLLV
+1192 RSSNADVVAHENLLV
-1207 SRREESKAVTVTS
+1207 TRQGDSKAVTITS
-1220 YLSSETLGKYAEKY
+1220 YLSSETLGRYAEKY

-1296 SDLKYAE
+1296 SNLKYAE

-1332 TSNSGITLEEFDEGK
+1332 TSDSGVTLEEFDEGK

-1356 GELVGRYMSAQGLE
+1356 GELVRRYMSAQGLK

-1413 KSDGTV
+1413 KPDGTTV
-1419 IETTTWRDGSTL
+1419 ETTTKPDGST
-1431 TAETSPNGRVET
+1431 TVAETKPDGSVST

-1451 TVETVESASGEITAS
+1451 EIKTAQPVSGEITAS

-1510 TGVALR
+1510 TGIALR

-1521 RLKVIDNAKR
+1521 RLKIIDNAKR
-1531 FNDMANHW
+1531 FNDMADHW

-1559 AFGPDRSMTRGMVS
+1559 AFGPDRSMTRGMVG

-1592 KGTVWAV
+1592 KGTAWAV

>member
-1 MPGRPWTLLPTPGAV
+1 
-16 RQQGVIAPFS
+16 
-26 RLYGSRRRAGTDV
+26 
-39 FFMQKE
+39 
-45 EEKMKKRVISL
+45 MKKRVISL
-56 LLALVLAVSLLP
+56 LLALVLALGLLP
-68 TAAWAARKTFETYFN
+68 TAAWAATKTLSEYFN
-83 EVGLPATATNSTNY
+83 GKPISANGGTGTTAWKVSGDMLVSGNKGKNY
-97 SGKWKVTTKDGGE
+97 ST
-110 VLKSGALNG
+110 
-119 STASFTLTFT
+119 STLTLTFT
-129 EDTHLSF
+129 ADTAISF
-136 EYKVSSGSDYN
+136 EYRVSSEEKYDKCTITLGSTTIANAISGDGDWTGYTGTA
-147 YFYLSK
+147 K
-153 NGQELTSAG
+153 NG
-162 DQFGNNVGW
+162 DQLVV
-171 TPYTLDVQK
+171 T
-180 NDILKFGY
+180 Y
-188 KKTADYVAKELD
+188 KKDSSGDKND

-205 CNFTCGT
+205 RNFTCGT
-212 PVVVTFHANGGT
+212 PIVVTLHANNGT
-224 GDDYTQNI
+224 DETSTQNI

-237 TLKANTFTSSGKVF
+237 ALKANTFTTPNKVF
-251 AGWATAENGT
+251 AGWATKADGE
-261 VVYPDGAT
+261 VVYADGAKIT
-269 IENVTSDFD
+269 AEDNTD
-278 LYAVWGD
+278 LYAVWSD
-285 AYTVTFDNGGVRSTA
+285 AYTVTFDYNDGKTGNATV
-300 DVAQNTALGAAKMP
+300 DVAQDTAIGAAKMP

-335 ADTVITGN
+335 AETVITGN

-360 RNAADAVGSMDDI
+360 KNAADAVGSMNDI
-373 SAAYDEEVKLPLCA
+373 SATYDEEVQLPLCA
-387 FTRDGYTFTGWGS
+387 FTREGYTFTGWGS

-457 KTDGETQY
+457 KPDGGTQY
-465 SELKSPVRP
+465 SELESPVRP
-474 GYIFDGWYDAAE
+474 GYIFDGWFDAAE
-486 GGSKISPQYKFTAE
+486 GGNEITNQYKFTAE
-500 DAENGKTLYAHWT
+500 DAEKDVTLYAHWSKAVT
-513 KGITVHF
+513 ITFDKNGGTFYYAEKKDIRKGTAY
-520 DGNGYKSTIADK
+520 GS
-532 TVKPDEVFSKLPYL
+532 LPEA
-546 SSYSYPANKTLDGWY
+546 SISGKAFDGWY
-561 IKNDD
+561 TAKDGGTKVENDTIFNKD
-566 GSFGDAVT
+566 TTLYARYRNYQITVSFNANGGTGEMEKLVCES
-574 KDIDFSS
+574 K
-581 LDEVTLIAKW
+581 VAK
-591 RDYQYIIKYNVMYN
+591 KL
-605 DKSSVTGTMA
+605 
-615 DQPAAFG
+615 P
-622 QNVQLNKCT
+622 KCT
-631 FTREGYDFAGWAISS
+631 FTREGYDFEKWTNTKSS
-646 YGSTVKYKNG
+646 WSTPTYY
-656 DIINRQWDNWD
+656 
-667 SEDGEK
+667 EDEAE
-673 YNLYAVWTQNVFGK
+673 YTYPYTAYRDTTTTLYALWK
-687 AMAAIQS
+687 ANISKAAIDAMNEVIPS
-694 KLPTNNVVRT
+694 DNIIRAETT
-704 AGDLGLPTSGDGYT
+704 LPTSGEGYT
-718 ISYVSSN
+718 ISYSSSN
-725 TELLSNSGMVVLPAS
+725 TELLSDSGMVVLPAS

-754 VTSKTYTKEYILTLY
+754 ATNKTYTKEYILTLY

-858 FVLSKNGASVEKKWY
+858 FVLSKNGASAEKKWY

-917 VAWVSNDLALKIG
+917 VAWVSNDPALKIG

-956 VKCNSV
+956 VTCNSV
-962 DGVSVTREFA
+962 DGVAVTREFE
-972 CTVLGGTSTGVDY
+972 CTVPGGTSTGVDY
-985 QAKLDNALSAPG
+985 QAKLDNALSGVG
-997 LRDFVTGKKLTA
+997 LKDFVTGKKLTE
-1009 DENGVY
+1009 ENGVY
-1015 AVCNDIQFP
+1015 TTSNDIQFP

-1044 PGVIEAPTTPNS
+1044 PGVIEAPTTPNG

-1081 RPNGPQPGDDLSTM
+1081 RPNGPQPGDDLSAM

-1104 VTVQPLTQTEIDAEI
+1104 VIVQPLTQAEIDAEI
-1119 ALMERVKVNYWNGIR
+1119 ALMAKVKAAYWDGIR

-1142 VTTDLHAFQECYLGT
+1142 VTTDLHAFQECYLNDNGE
-1157 DGSLTWA
+1157 LTWV
-1164 YDRKDL
+1164 YDYKEL
-1170 KNHGIVPVPLDNWYD
+1170 KNHGIIPDELDNWYD
-1185 QQIWRLF
+1185 LQIWRLF
-1192 RSSNAEVITHENLLV
+1192 RSSNADVIAHENLLV
-1207 SRREESKAVTVTS
+1207 TRQNDSKAVTITS

-1258 YAQGNNEGRVQA
+1258 YAQGNNESRVQA
-1270 ARRAL
+1270 ASRAL

-1296 SDLKYAE
+1296 DALSYAE

-1310 FSDLLAEHGYTCKRR
+1310 FSDLLVKHGYTCKRR

-1332 TSNSGITLEEFDEGK
+1332 TSNSGVTLEEFDEGK

-1356 GELVGRYMSAQGLE
+1356 GELVGRYMSAQGLK

-1451 TVETVESASGEITAS
+1451 TVETVESASGGITAS

-1485 TGSMVAVIVHPD
+1485 SGSMVAVIVHPD
-1497 GTEEIVKGSIVTE
+1497 GTEEIVKGSVVTE
-1510 TGVALR
+1510 TGIALR
-1516 AEGDV
+1516 AEGNV
-1521 RLKVIDNAKR
+1521 RLKIIDNAKR
-1531 FNDMANHW
+1531 FNDMADHW

-1559 AFGPDRSMTRGMVS
+1559 AFGPDRSMTRGMVN

-1599 ENGISDGTAPEQ
+1599 ENGISDGTNPEQ

-1638 DADSISAWARDAVR
+1638 DTTVISIWAYDAVR

>member
-1 MPGRPWTLLPTPGAV
+1 MPGRPWTLLPTPGAE
-16 RQQGVIAPFS
+16 RHQGVIAPFS

-56 LLALVLAVSLLP
+56 LLALVLALGLLP
-68 TAAWAARKTFETYFN
+68 TAAWAAGTTVDDYFL
-83 EVGLPATATNSTNY
+83 GMPISADGGSGTTAWKVSGEMLVSGNKGKNY
-97 SGKWKVTTKDGGE
+97 ST
-110 VLKSGALNG
+110 
-119 STASFTLTFT
+119 STLTLTFT
-129 EDTHLSF
+129 ADTAISF
-136 EYKVSSGSDYN
+136 EYKVSSEEKYDKCTIKLGSTTIAN
-147 YFYLSK
+147 AISGK
-153 NGQELTSAG
+153 G
-162 DQFGNNVGW
+162 DW
-171 TPYTLDVQK
+171 TGYT
-180 NDILKFGY
+180 G
-188 KKTADYVAKELD
+188 TANTGDRLIVTYEKDSGGEDND

-205 CNFTCGT
+205 RNFTCGT

-232 YGGKG
+232 YGGEG
-237 TLKANTFTSSGKVF
+237 TLTANKFTKSGKVF
-251 AGWATAENGT
+251 AGWATSENGE
-261 VVYPDGAT
+261 VVYADGAKIT
-269 IENVTSDFD
+269 AEDNTD

-285 AYTVTFDNGGVRSTA
+285 AYTVTFDYNDGKTGNATV
-300 DVAQNTALGAAKMP
+300 DVAQDTAIGAAKMP

-335 ADTVITGN
+335 AETVITGN

-360 RNAADAVGSMDDI
+360 KNAADAVGSMNDI
-373 SAAYDEEVKLPLCA
+373 SATYDEEVQLPLCA
-387 FTRDGYTFTGWGS
+387 FTREGYTFTGWGS

-457 KTDGETQY
+457 KPDGGTQY
-465 SELKSPVRP
+465 SELKSPVRT
-474 GYIFDGWYDAAE
+474 GYIFDGWFDAAE
-486 GGSKISPQYKFTAE
+486 GGNEITNQYKFTAE
-500 DAENGKTLYAHWT
+500 DAEKDVTLYAHWSEAVT
-513 KGITVHF
+513 ITFDKNGGTFYCAEKKDIRKGTAY
-520 DGNGYKSTIADK
+520 GSL
-532 TVKPDEVFSKLPYL
+532 PDASMSGKAF
-546 SSYSYPANKTLDGWY
+546 DGWY
-561 IKNDD
+561 TAKEGGTKVENDTIFNED
-566 GSFGDAVT
+566 TTLYARYRNYQITVSFNANGGTGEMEKLVCES
-574 KDIDFSS
+574 K
-581 LDEVTLIAKW
+581 VAK
-591 RDYQYIIKYNVMYN
+591 KL
-605 DKSSVTGTMA
+605 
-615 DQPAAFG
+615 P
-622 QNVQLNKCT
+622 KCT
-631 FTREGYDFAGWAISS
+631 FTREGYDFTGWSTSS
-646 YGSTVKYKNG
+646 YYSSVSYADEAEYQKTVTWG
-656 DIINRQWDNWD
+656 DTTAT
-667 SEDGEK
+667 
-673 YNLYAVWTQNVFGK
+673 LYAVWK
-687 AMAAIQS
+687 ANISKTAIDAINQKIPS
-694 KLPTNNVVRT
+694 DNIIRT
-704 AGDLGLPTSGDGYT
+704 ATELPTSDAGYT
-718 ISYVSSN
+718 IAYTSDSALIDSDGRI
-725 TELLSNSGMVVLPAS
+725 TLPAS
-740 GSATVTLTATITDT
+740 GSTEVTLTATITDT
-754 VTSKTYTKEYILTLY
+754 KTSKTYTKEYILTLY

-917 VAWVSNDLALKIG
+917 VAWVSNDPALKIG

-956 VKCNSV
+956 VTCNSV
-962 DGVSVTREFA
+962 DGVAVTREFE
-972 CTVLGGTSTGVDY
+972 CTVPGGTSTGVDY
-985 QAKLDNALSAPG
+985 QAKLDNALSGVG
-997 LRDFVTGKKLTA
+997 LKDFVTGKKLTE
-1009 DENGVY
+1009 ENGVY
-1015 AVCNDIQFP
+1015 TTSNDIQFP

-1081 RPNGPQPGDDLSTM
+1081 RPNGPQPGDDLSAM

-1104 VTVQPLTQTEIDAEI
+1104 VIVQPLTQAEIDAEL
-1119 ALMERVKVNYWNGIR
+1119 ALMAEVKANYWNGIR

-1142 VTTDLHAFQECYLGT
+1142 VTTDLRAFQECYLNDNGK
-1157 DGSLTWA
+1157 LTWV
-1164 YDRKDL
+1164 YDYKEL
-1170 KNHGIVPVPLDNWYD
+1170 KNHGIIPDELDNWYD
-1185 QQIWRLF
+1185 LQIWRLF
-1192 RSSNAEVITHENLLV
+1192 RSSNADVIAHENLLV
-1207 SRREESKAVTVTS
+1207 TRQNDSKAVTITS

-1296 SDLKYAE
+1296 SNLKYAE

-1332 TSNSGITLEEFDEGK
+1332 TSNSGVTLEEFDEGK

-1451 TVETVESASGEITAS
+1451 TVETVESASGGITAS

-1497 GTEEIVKGSIVTE
+1497 GTEEIVKGSVVTE

-1516 AEGDV
+1516 AEGNV
-1521 RLKVIDNAKR
+1521 RLKIIDNAKR
-1531 FNDMANHW
+1531 FNDMADHW

-1584 AGGETWYA
+1584 TGGETWYA
-1592 KGTVWAV
+1592 KGTAWAV

-1632 GELGFD
+1632 GELSFD
-1638 DADSISAWARDAVR
+1638 DTTVISIWAYDAVR